1 MASIA
6 CLMPKAGSSESLML
20 PIDRLEYPEA
30 DPSEE
35 SAGDI
40 ASVRRGG
47 SALAARAAM
56 PPALPPTIPV
66 ELLSKPGGDLIG
78 LSVTTL
84 AVTPSSV
91 DSSERVPAVRR
102 APVAAGLAARVAM
115 PPAPLDIG
123 LRDLPSVVLA
133 CAALSA
139 ELLVTDRPRIVL
151 TPGARVASVPT
162 PDANA
167 VSAKSTLSSCCLL
180 ILSS

>member
-1 MASIA
+1 MASTA
-6 CLMPKAGSSESLML
+6 CLIPKVGSSESLML

-91 DSSERVPAVRR
+91 DSSERVPGRT
-102 APVAAGLAARVAM
+102 PVAAGLAARAAM
-115 PPAPLDIG
+115 PP
-123 LRDLPSVVLA
+123 
-133 CAALSA
+133 
-139 ELLVTDRPRIVL
+139 
-151 TPGARVASVPT
+151 
-162 PDANA
+162 
-167 VSAKSTLSSCCLL
+167 
-180 ILSS
+180 